1 MSLFSD
7 SSPVRSSPVQIW
19 FRSAALVVLVAA
31 ATPLGGCEDMIDL
44 TGPMAAPA
52 KAMPTND
59 ANLDADAA
67 EWGKRYDRDPGEKSA
82 SINYARALRALT
94 RYGEAAAV
102 MQTAAVR
109 SPHDFEV
116 LGAYGKALADSGQLE
131 QAKEVLAHAYTPDR
145 PDPQIMS
152 VQGVV
157 DDELGDHEGAR
168 KLYRAALKIALGDP
182 AILNNLGLSYVLTKQ
197 LPQAE
202 AALRE
207 ANASPRAD
215 ARQRDNLALVLALQG
230 KFAKAQE
237 SKRTD
242 MPAEAAAADARA
254 IRRTNEQS
262 TQSPSTGPTNPLA
275 YASE

>member
-1 MSLFSD
+1 MS
-7 SSPVRSSPVQIW
+7 
-19 FRSAALVVLVAA
+19 SAALVVLVAT
-31 ATPLGGCEDMIDL
+31 ATSLGGCEDMIDL
-44 TGPMAAPA
+44 TGSIAAPA
-52 KAMPTND
+52 KAMPTSD
-59 ANLDADAA
+59 ASLHADAD
-67 EWGKRYDRDPGEKSA
+67 EQGKRYDRDPGEKSA
-82 SINYARALRALT
+82 SIDYARALRALT

-109 SPHDFEV
+109 SPHDIEV

-131 QAKEVLAHAYTPDR
+131 QAKEVLAHACTPDR
-145 PDPQIMS
+145 PNPTIMS
-152 VQGVV
+152 VQGAV

-168 KLYRAALKIALGDP
+168 RFYRDALKIAPGDP

-202 AALRE
+202 AALRK

-215 ARQRDNLALVLALQG
+215 ARQRDNLALVLALER

-237 SKRTD
+237 VSRTD

-262 TQSPSTGPTNPLA
+262 AGSPSTGPTNPLA